1 MYLGIETSSD
11 VSSVAVMDDQRLI
24 GELTVQ
30 AGLTHS
36 EQLVPHIELLLKQ
49 SGVAKTALTGIAVS
63 IGPGSFTGLR
73 IGMGTAKA
81 LAYALNIPLL
91 GVMTMDGIAHNFWQ
105 FSGVLAIMVDAQ
117 KKNVYEGRYR
127 WVNGKLVCEQEPTV
141 KTRDEALKALAAL
154 DEPVILAGDG
164 IIKFGHTLADYGPN
178 LQLASPA
185 LRIPKA
191 SGVLLAAMPR
201 FLAEAPDEAAH
212 VVPYYIRRSEAEV
225 VWDAKHPELV
235 AAGKVPNP
243 TVVVTEAAT
252 ALADE
257 VKNHD

>member
-1 MYLGIETSSD
+1 MYLGIETSSA
-11 VSSVAVMDDQRLI
+11 VSSVAVMDEQRFI

-36 EQLVPHIELLLKQ
+36 EQLVPHIDLLLKQ
-49 SGVAKTALTGIAVS
+49 SGVAKTALKGITVS

-81 LAYALNIPLL
+81 LAYALNIPLM
-91 GVMTMDGIAHNFWQ
+91 GVMTMDGLAHNFWQ
-105 FSGVLAIMVDAQ
+105 FSGVLAVMVDAQ

-127 WVNGKLVCEQEPTV
+127 WAAGQLVCEQAPTV
-141 KTRDEALKALAAL
+141 KTRDEALKALAEL
-154 DEPVILAGDG
+154 NEPVILAGDG
-164 IIKFGHTLADYGPN
+164 IIKYGHILADYGTN
-178 LQLASPA
+178 LKLAPMP

-191 SGVLLAAMPR
+191 SGVLLAALPR
-201 FLAEAPDEAAH
+201 FMANAPDEASE

-235 AAGKVPNP
+235 AQGKVPNP
-243 TVVVTEAAT
+243 SVVVTEAAG
-252 ALADE
+252 ALQDE
-257 VKNHD
+257 VKGHV

>member
-1 MYLGIETSSD
+1 MYLGIETSSA

-91 GVMTMDGIAHNFWQ
+91 GVMTMDGIAHNF
-105 FSGVLAIMVDAQ
+105 GNLAVSWPLWSMRKRRMFTKV
-117 KKNVYEGRYR
+117 
-127 WVNGKLVCEQEPTV
+127 
-141 KTRDEALKALAAL
+141 
-154 DEPVILAGDG
+154 VIVG
-164 IIKFGHTLADYGPN
+164 
-178 LQLASPA
+178 
-185 LRIPKA
+185 
-191 SGVLLAAMPR
+191 
-201 FLAEAPDEAAH
+201 
-212 VVPYYIRRSEAEV
+212 
-225 VWDAKHPELV
+225 
-235 AAGKVPNP
+235 
-243 TVVVTEAAT
+243 
-252 ALADE
+252 
-257 VKNHD
+257 

>member
-1 MYLGIETSSD
+1 MYLGIETSSA
-11 VSSVAVMDDQRLI
+11 VSSVAVIDEQRLI

-36 EQLVPHIELLLKQ
+36 EQLVPHIELLLEQ
-49 SGVAKTALTGIAVS
+49 SGVKKSDLKGIALS

-81 LAYALNIPLL
+81 LAYALKIPLL

-105 FSGVLAIMVDAQ
+105 FSGVLAVMVDAQ

-127 WVNGKLVCEQEPTV
+127 WMNGSLVCEQLPTV

-154 DEPVILAGDG
+154 NEPVILAGDG
-164 IIKFGHTLADYGPN
+164 IIKFGHTLADYGSN
-178 LQLASPA
+178 LQLAPMS

-191 SGVLLAAMPR
+191 SGVLLAALPR
-201 FLAEAPDEAAH
+201 FLNQAPDEAADLA
-212 VVPYYIRRSEAEV
+212 PYYIRRSEAEV
-225 VWDAKHPELV
+225 VWDAKHPDLV

-243 TVVVTEAAT
+243 SVIVTEAAT
-252 ALADE
+252 ALAEE
-257 VKNHD
+257 VKEHD